1 MKILGRLLLG
11 LVLLVVVA
19 AAVVYRYPLW
29 LATEHTR
36 YTLWRAGVKSRSVAV
51 DGNQIHYF
59 EAAATDGSAGTPLL
73 LVHGIG
79 ARAEDWAPMIPA
91 FAARG
96 FHVYVPDLLG
106 YGRSAHP
113 DIRYSISEEEQMV
126 ADYLQTVQVP
136 HADVIGWSMG
146 GWIAAKL
153 TLDHPRVVDRLVLYD
168 SAGIRFAADY
178 DATLFT
184 PDTVEGLDRLV
195 ARLSPKPVKVPH
207 FIAEAALRRLQA
219 NAWVLR
225 RNLQSMLGGADLL
238 DDRLQNLSKPTLIV
252 WGAQDDLIP
261 VTTGEAMH
269 RLIPGSIL
277 AIEPGCG
284 HLAPAQ
290 CTAPILAAT
299 ARFLRATPPIQ
310 GGETMLPPAKQSR

>member
-1 MKILGRLLLG
+1 MKIVARLLLG
-11 LVLLVVVA
+11 LLVLLLIA
-19 AAVVYRYPLW
+19 GFVVYRYPLW

-36 YTLWRAGVKSRSVAV
+36 FGLWRAGVKSRSVMV
-51 DGNQIHYF
+51 GGYHVHYL
-59 EAAATDGSAGTPLL
+59 EAAATDGSRGTPLL

-79 ARAEDWAPMIPA
+79 ARSEDWAPMIPA

-96 FHVYVPDLLG
+96 FHVYAPDLLG

-113 DIRYSISEEEQMV
+113 DIAYSISEEEQMV
-126 ADYLQTVQVP
+126 SQFLAAVGLS

-153 TLDHPRVVDRLVLYD
+153 TLDHPGLVDRLVLYD

-184 PDTVEGLDRLV
+184 PDTVEGMDRL
-195 ARLSPKPVKVPH
+195 AAKLSPKPVHLPN
-207 FIAEAALRRLQA
+207 FLAEAAVRRLQA

-225 RNLQSMLGGADLL
+225 RNLQSMLSGVDLL
-238 DDRLQNLSKPTLIV
+238 DNRLSALGKPTLIV
-252 WGAQDDLIP
+252 WGAQDELIP
-261 VTTGEAMH
+261 VSAGEAIH
-269 RLIPGSIL
+269 REIPGSVL
-277 AIEPGCG
+277 ALEPGCG

-299 ARFLRATPPIQ
+299 VRFLRAQPAIR
-310 GGETMLPPAKQSR
+310 GGETTLPAAH